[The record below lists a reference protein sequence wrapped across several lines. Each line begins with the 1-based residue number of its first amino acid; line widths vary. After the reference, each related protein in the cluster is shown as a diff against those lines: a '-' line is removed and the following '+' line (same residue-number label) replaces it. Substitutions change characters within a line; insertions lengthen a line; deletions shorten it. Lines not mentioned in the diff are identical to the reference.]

1 MEIFQTIWTALST
14 PNEALIQIIGI
25 PFTFIEAYIYMLL
38 FTTVLTIYS
47 NKIQKIQYVFSF
59 SLITIILNLFFPKI
73 YSGFLLMIVCPILII
88 IIFKTN
94 LLKAIIAE
102 ILPLLVSA
110 VLEMILSKI
119 YLIVFGTPY
128 EEAASIPIFRESIVL
143 LIYFCLFIISC
154 ICKKYKFNIHLLD
167 NMDKKNK
174 FLLLFNFALAII
186 TISIQFVII
195 TYFNNTFPLSM
206 TVLSIITLLA
216 YFFTSLY
223 SLSRATQLQITEQ
236 NLEEAQ
242 LYNKSLKILHD
253 NVRAFKHD
261 FSNIVQAIGRLCWY

>member
-14 PNEALIQIIGI
+14 PNEELIQIIGI
-25 PFTFIEAYIYMLL
+25 PFSFIEAYVYMLF
-38 FTTVLTIYS
+38 FTTVL
-47 NKIQKIQYVFSF
+47 NIQSTKKSKFLYIFLFSTLGI
-59 SLITIILNLFFPKI
+59 LINSFIPKI
-73 YSGFLLMIVCPILII
+73 YCGFLLMIIYPII
-88 IIFKTN
+88 IMLIFKVN
-94 LLKAIIAE
+94 ILKAIIAE
-102 ILPLLVSA
+102 ILPLLVTA
-110 VLEMILSKI
+110 ILEMILSKI
-119 YLIVFGTPY
+119 YLIVFGIPY

-186 TISIQFVII
+186 AISIQFIII
-195 TYFNNTFPLSM
+195 TYFNNTFPLFM
-206 TVLSIITLLA
+206 TILSIITLLA

-236 NLEEAQ
+236 DLEEAQ